1 MALTVKKVFS
11 FILWGLVTTA
21 LNVGFFLL
29 FRHMGVPLTP
39 AVILAW
45 FLSVTFSYFAN
56 KKMVFQDSS
65 TGLRAILKSML
76 LFYGSRAFSGLMDV
90 VLMNLFVKVLGW
102 DELVAKL
109 INEVLVSTFNFLFC
123 FLVVFRKRKPEGEK
137 NNG

>member
-1 MALTVKKVFS
+1 MSTIKKVFS
-11 FILWGLVTTA
+11 FIVWGLATTA

-29 FRHMGVPLTP
+29 FRHLGVPLTP

-56 KKMVFQDSS
+56 KKMVFQDQT
-65 TGLRAILKSML
+65 TGLGAIIKSML

-102 DELVAKL
+102 DEVIAKL
-109 INEVLVSTFNFLFC
+109 INEVLVSTFNFFFC
-123 FLVVFRKRKPEGEK
+123 FLVVFRKKKQKGE

>member
-1 MALTVKKVFS
+1 MSTIKKVFS
-11 FILWGLVTTA
+11 FIVWGLATTA

-65 TGLRAILKSML
+65 TGFRAILKSML

-102 DELVAKL
+102 DELVSKL

>member
-1 MALTVKKVFS
+1 MSTIKKVFS
-11 FILWGLVTTA
+11 FIVWGLATTA

-65 TGLRAILKSML
+65 TGFRAILKSML

-102 DELVAKL
+102 DELVSKL

-123 FLVVFRKRKPEGEK
+123 FLVVFRKKKPEEN

>member
-1 MALTVKKVFS
+1 MLPIKEVFS
-11 FILWGLVTTA
+11 FIVWGLATTA

-29 FRHMGVPLTP
+29 FRHIGVPLTP
-39 AVILAW
+39 AVMLAW

-56 KKMVFQDSS
+56 KKMVFQDRT
-65 TGLRAILKSML
+65 TGFVAILKSMM

-109 INEVLVSTFNFLFC
+109 IN
-123 FLVVFRKRKPEGEK
+123 
-137 NNG
+137 

>member
-1 MALTVKKVFS
+1 MSMVKKVFS
-11 FILWGLVTTA
+11 FIVWGLATTA

-29 FRHMGVPLTP
+29 FRRMGIPLTP

-65 TGLRAILKSML
+65 SGFKTILKSMF

-90 VLMNLFVKVLGW
+90 VLMNLFVKVFGW
-102 DELVAKL
+102 DELISKL
-109 INEVLVSTFNFLFC
+109 INEVLVSTFNFFFC
-123 FLVVFRKRKPEGEK
+123 FLVVFRKKTDKR
-137 NNG
+137 

>member
-1 MALTVKKVFS
+1 MSTIKKVFS
-11 FILWGLVTTA
+11 FIVWGLATTA

-29 FRHMGVPLTP
+29 FRHMGVLLTP

-65 TGLRAILKSML
+65 SGFRAILKSML

-90 VLMNLFVKVLGW
+90 VLMNLFVKVFGW
-102 DELVAKL
+102 NELISKL
-109 INEVLVSTFNFLFC
+109 INEVLVSTFNFFFC
-123 FLVVFRKRKPEGEK
+123 FLVVFRKKSDER
-137 NNG
+137 

>member
-1 MALTVKKVFS
+1 MSTIKKVFS
-11 FILWGLVTTA
+11 FIIWGLATTA
-21 LNVGFFLL
+21 LNVGFFVLL
-29 FRHMGVPLTP
+29 RHLGVPLTP

-56 KKMVFQDSS
+56 KKMVFQDQT
-65 TGLRAILKSML
+65 TGFGAIIKSMF

-102 DELVAKL
+102 DELIAKL

-123 FLVVFRKRKPEGEK
+123 FLVVFRKKKQEGEK

>member
-1 MALTVKKVFS
+1 MIKKVFS
-11 FILWGLVTTA
+11 FIVWGLATTA

-65 TGLRAILKSML
+65 SGFRAILKSML

-90 VLMNLFVKVLGW
+90 VLMNLFVKVFGW
-102 DELVAKL
+102 DELISKL
-109 INEVLVSTFNFLFC
+109 INEVLVSTFNFFFC
-123 FLVVFRKRKPEGEK
+123 FLVVFRKKSDER
-137 NNG
+137 